1 MPLHAIVRALGG
13 DLYDG
18 GLRASIPAPGHSR
31 RDRSVSLLW
40 SNGRLIVHSFGEAD
54 WREVRDQLRALRLI
68 APTEEAL
75 AEPAPRSR
83 LAPEPRVAI
92 ASRLWAEARPI
103 GGTLAE
109 RHLRLRHIHRDLPD
123 ALRFHPA
130 APLAVYAGGRTA
142 KPALVAAITEP
153 SGRLTAVEITYLDT
167 SGRRAETLRLSRK
180 TIGVVPR
187 GSAVRLDDAARTLVV
202 AEGVATALSAAE
214 QLQAPVWALL
224 SAGNLAAWSPPPGV
238 RAVLIAGDRGR
249 PGERAA
255 AALSARL
262 QGLGVLSRV
271 TLPPSPFGDWNEAAG
286 AEGEGQGGRGRA

>member
-1 MPLHAIVRALGG
+1 MSLHAIVRALGG

-18 GLRASIPAPGHSR
+18 GRRASIPAPGHSR

-54 WREVRDQLRALRLI
+54 WREVRDHLRALRLI
-68 APTEEAL
+68 APTEGAL

-83 LAPEPRVAI
+83 LAPEPRVAV

-103 GGTLAE
+103 RGTLAE
-109 RHLRLRHIHRDLPD
+109 RHLRLRHIHRALPP

-130 APLAVYAGGRTA
+130 VPLAVYAGGHAA
-142 KPALVAAITEP
+142 KPALVAAISEP
-153 SGRLTAVEITYLDT
+153 SSRLTAVEITYLEP
-167 SGRRAETLRLSRK
+167 SGRRAQSLRLSRK

-187 GSAVRLDDAARTLVV
+187 GSAVRLDEAARRLVV

-214 QLQAPVWALL
+214 QFQAPAWALL
-224 SAGNLAAWSPPPGV
+224 GAGNLAAWSPPPGV

-255 AALSARL
+255 AALCARL
-262 QGLGVLSRV
+262 RGLGVVCQVR
-271 TLPPSPFGDWNEAAG
+271 LPPSPFGDWNEAALAKG
-286 AEGEGQGGRGRA
+286 EGEGGRGRA